1 MECDQYGACRGGNH
15 RCQNGSSHAHACLD
29 NGERETAA
37 GEGEGEGGEKH
48 GEGRESMLIAESPVR
63 GLLLQ
68 QRQMRRGVHEG
79 ELSRWRVQA
88 GRGHAQV
95 LLQEALLVHRSC

>member
-29 NGERETAA
+29 NGESETA
-37 GEGEGEGGEKH
+37 GEGEEGGEKH